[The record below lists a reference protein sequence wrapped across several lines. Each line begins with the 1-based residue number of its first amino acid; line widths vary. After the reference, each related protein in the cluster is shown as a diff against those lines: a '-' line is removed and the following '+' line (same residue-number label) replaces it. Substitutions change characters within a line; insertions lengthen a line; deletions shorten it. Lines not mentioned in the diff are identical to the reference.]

1 MTRTVKSLLLKLVMM
16 FFVVVLISIPMSGTA
31 LASGANDRADN
42 SEDSED
48 SGSGDT
54 MKSDGSANSRAAI
67 MMALAKNFGDDNSKD
82 VDLTKMSAK
91 DFRYFGVY
99 MSNFY
104 APYVTEVGTESEA
117 EDTGDKKK
125 DDESKKNKETQD
137 KIKEAQ
143 LKTMQDTMG
152 VSEVNA
158 NILQS
163 TINNVSWDSASDLK
177 FGFAKTNY
185 TKPDDLVT
193 GVDKDGKVKKDKTK
207 KGGPAGAEVTLYQLN
222 KMISGQFGYGSPA
235 QSIDGSSG
243 NGKWGK
249 ATDPKDGHANESLCS
264 IGNGRADSET
274 KGAKGK
280 DLLDCWKTIYDD
292 YKDEGKDGD
301 NSLTEIERIVYQGYN
316 YAYLLTPDGKPVFS
330 MDLTADYT
338 TPSVAALAFA
348 SDSMNT
354 GKGYGPNI
362 LDYMN
367 PNDKKTVESLANS
380 KKSLGKEGTNIGTKL
395 KVDAFG
401 NLIADGPLHKFIVL
415 PAAMNPF
422 IWEKLDEKGNP
433 DTKDIP
439 GTFLNPANAMMMSH
453 ASEGKLCR
461 GDSNGDECKV
471 DMRGINNARDS
482 LTKIKNP
489 KGGDKKYWE
498 DGPADKTPPL
508 RKDGKGQA
516 NPVYKVARNTD
527 KTDITAKDSDLWDW
541 VNLKNKKKTK
551 EGTITNK
558 AFLDYAKQGRKAYDS
573 PLMKIYASGTQGK
586 EYPDPTEFAEP
597 WFGGRGIGM
606 EATNVPMVN
615 KAMGVKDILGMYEGD
630 ADGEDKDTFGATDI
644 IDKDGKLFSQGKL
657 NDDKKDGKGL
667 SEVWKDDDPAYQDGW
682 KDPKDILGKGAY
694 TNLYATYVMA
704 SMTEQGSGDEDSSD
718 GGSDSG
724 GGSEDSDEGSEDSG
738 DEEGSEDSDEGSES
752 SDEGSEDSGNDVPTE
767 VPAHDEDESEDSGDE
782 EGSSDSGDEEG
793 SEDSGDEEGSEDS
806 GDEDSKDDES
816 SSSSSSDDI
825 YKTPTET
832 SKAQGKSLGYRMNLS
847 DLPDVCESINDDES
861 IDNCNFTMSDED
873 KKKAGEANKSQ
884 MDDDIRNWIWY
895 ILNPTEGFNYVT
907 YLIKNKSTAT
917 LMGIHSDIL
926 GTTNAPIIAGSTKYL
941 GFSGYV
947 TMPELSDIEWADKA
961 VDTYNSNYIYI
972 IVVIVFI
979 MGVYAVTGVLTLQ
992 RAIGGAILMSV
1003 CAILPAQLL
1012 DSTINIS
1019 NNITS
1024 IMYGD
1029 KFTYWALM
1037 QNETYSKAID
1047 KSASEGDYEDYLRT
1061 QMQENQKIDITGAD
1075 AGADGNGVTNKGS
1088 DSVVVRWQGAKK
1100 MRTLMMNPDA
1110 SEAEKAMMNNGG
1122 ALMDN
1127 FLNQYDLGNSGQSFM
1142 DEGFVYMYRSYIDL
1156 NNFSRFIYKGLNNDT
1171 QGYKEDPDTS
1181 KWPEHLKKAWDER
1194 KNKFSADVQD
1204 GYVNP
1209 NKDGSTDINE
1219 GLRVTAPMSSSVYAD
1234 IFPQVN
1240 EMEDLNLESKVGLDT
1255 KTFDYSLKAYNNGTD
1270 MIDSIRETSKRF
1282 GRDDWDPS
1290 QDGKYD
1296 NEDYGGLGAY
1306 AIMSENPYYYFSWSL
1321 YDQGMDPDGEES
1333 YKDLLL
1339 NSSDGENSFFYNTGG
1354 NGEMKDYMDMKSM
1367 FTYVIPYLKAGND
1380 VVRRYDN
1387 MMGGMEYTPGVPTT
1401 EGRENDEA
1409 IKSDPVLQQKY
1420 WKNLQTSRLSG
1431 IYSPWVDLLYDTK
1444 YAESQDIM
1452 VQGEKVTIKDPFN
1465 PATYPE
1471 DRPMVFSK
1479 SEQSDWGIDDGQ
1491 LTTVEKK
1498 IQEVEE
1504 NSMEGMF
1511 KLLNAYN
1518 FQDNVLNTAAAMEN
1532 NFEFNKAFSDTKIV
1546 GDSVTLYPQSYELKN
1561 FSYDAYLR
1569 LILANATGEDINGES
1584 ANDFYDKIVQSSSV
1598 FTAVVMIILDITS
1611 VYIIPAFKVFL
1622 ILGVGII
1629 MVLVIISTAIRIMD
1643 GVWKNL
1649 FNGIVKPLAGLMAI
1663 AIGHGWLVSL
1673 FMSNGNTSVT
1683 GYDGTSISLGD
1694 PVMTMLAMIVMNI
1707 VVIYLYW
1714 LVLKNVWGSLRFFGK
1729 SVVSSFAGVA
1739 QGIGGMAK
1747 SMANGKSFSQA
1758 RGDASS
1764 HKALASGALAGAG
1777 TAAAVTAATRAE
1789 RGKSRVRPIRTATQ
1803 AAKKVGGGVKRTTG
1817 KVNRFV
1823 RGSGTS
1829 EKDKYYKRMNREEK
1843 QRKKDEINSRSRR
1856 FRDSSDSR
1864 PEKPRR
1870 VRNRGRG
1877 TRSRRR
1883 SRE

>member
-67 MMALAKNFGDDNSKD
+67 MMAVAKNFGDDNSKD
-82 VDLTKMSAK
+82 VDLTKMSAR

-104 APYVTEVGTESEA
+104 APYVTEVGTESDATE
-117 EDTGDKKK
+117 TGDKKK

-163 TINNVSWDSASDLK
+163 TTNNVSWDSASDLK
-177 FGFAKTNY
+177 FGFARTNY
-185 TKPDDLVT
+185 TKPQYLVT
-193 GVDKDGKVKKDKTK
+193 GSDKDGNLKRDNDG
-207 KGGPAGAEVTLYQLN
+207 KGGPAGADVTLYQLN

-235 QSIDGSSG
+235 QSIDDISR

-249 ATDPKDGHANESLCS
+249 ATDPDDGHATESLCS
-264 IGNGRADSET
+264 IGTGRSASQT

-330 MDLTADYT
+330 MDLTAGYT
-338 TPSVAALAFA
+338 TPSVASLAFA
-348 SDSMNT
+348 SDAMNS
-354 GKGYGPNI
+354 GQGYGPNI

-367 PNDKKTVESLANS
+367 PNDKKIVESMAESN
-380 KKSLGKEGTNIGTKL
+380 KNIGKEATSLGTKL

-401 NLIADGPLHKFIVL
+401 NIIADGILHKFIVL

-422 IWEKLDEKGNP
+422 IWERLDEEGNP

-439 GTFLNPANAMMMSH
+439 GTFLNPVNAMMMSH

-461 GDSNGDECKV
+461 GDDNGEKCKV

-489 KGGDKKYWE
+489 KGGDMKYWE
-498 DGPADKTPPL
+498 DEPYDKKPPL
-508 RKDGKGQA
+508 RKDGNQT

-527 KTDITAKDSDLWDW
+527 KTDITAKDSDLLNWTR
-541 VNLKNKKKTK
+541 KKTTD
-551 EGTITNK
+551 GTITNK

-573 PLMKIYASGTQGK
+573 PLMKIYASDTQNK
-586 EYPDPTEFAEP
+586 FDYSDPTEFAEP

-606 EATNVPMVN
+606 EATKVPVVN
-615 KAMGVKDILGMYEGD
+615 KAIGAHDFLGMFEGD
-630 ADGEDKDTFGATDI
+630 AEGKDKDTFGETDV
-644 IDKDGKLFSQGKL
+644 IDSNGKLVSDGALEDEK
-657 NDDKKDGKGL
+657 DDSKGL
-667 SEVWKDDDPAYQDGW
+667 SEVWKDDKDLAYQDGW
-682 KDPKDILGKGAY
+682 KDPKEILGKNAY
-694 TNLYATYVMA
+694 TNLYATFAFA

-738 DEEGSEDSDEGSES
+738 DEEGSED

-825 YKTPTET
+825 YETPTEI
-832 SKAQGKSLGYRMNLS
+832 SKYQGKSLGYRMNLS
-847 DLPDVCESINDDES
+847 GLPDVCDSIEDTESIEG
-861 IDNCNFTMSDED
+861 CNFTMSDED
-873 KKKAGEANKSQ
+873 KEKADKANKEQ

-1047 KSASEGDYEDYLRT
+1047 KSAKEGDYEDYLRT
-1061 QMQENQKIDITGAD
+1061 QMQENQKIDITGAG
-1075 AGADGNGVTNKGS
+1075 AGSGEGGVTNKGS

-1100 MRTLMMNPDA
+1100 MRTLMMDPDA
-1110 SEAEKAMMNNGG
+1110 SDAEKAMIKGGG
-1122 ALMDN
+1122 ALTDN
-1127 FLNQYDLGNSGQSFM
+1127 FMNQYDLGNSGQSFM
-1142 DEGFVYMYRSYIDL
+1142 DEGFVHMYRSYIDL

-1219 GLRVTAPMSSSVYAD
+1219 GLRVTAPTSSSVYAD
-1234 IFPQVN
+1234 TFPQVN

-1511 KLLNAYN
+1511 NLLNAYN

-1764 HKALASGALAGAG
+1764 HKALAAGALAGAG